1 MCLHKVIYTLAQF
14 SIIIISILFGSC
26 LNNSNESK
34 TKVRDSENPFT
45 AQIIRLPVAG
55 QDTLKTSLFADTVL
69 FIPLETTE
77 ESFMD
82 LIDQIWINDSYILI
96 NCHNAGLLLFQQ
108 DGKFVRRI
116 GKPGRGPGEYGR
128 ILHFDVLNDTILVSS
143 IGKRGFSRYS
153 FDGIFCD
160 EIRLN
165 YQPLYFTTTA
175 DQKLACY
182 CREEGKIYMY
192 NQGLDMPPD
201 TIIVEYGTSLRYKYD
216 FLADKTMT
224 YLQRH
229 SSGLLFYDYISDTV
243 WNIRSKDKQPAFLIE
258 MKDKLPKDKQ
268 AEFCNGNPSWNQMV
282 TAYQLIHL
290 LPFQSQLF
298 IYQKHWRGGLFDAI
312 YLMDTRTREIRKFNK
327 TWIYDDIVSRER
339 LWIFDYVYSTEYL
352 VATMY
357 APEKNS
363 AENHDDLKAA
373 PSPIWLDQMKAVK
386 EDDNPIV
393 VKIKLKKSLNE

>member
-1 MCLHKVIYTLAQF
+1 MRVHIRFTVIIVSL
-14 SIIIISILFGSC
+14 L
-26 LNNSNESK
+26 LNGCFN
-34 TKVRDSENPFT
+34 NPDKGNVKGRNPDQYAT
-45 AQIIRLPVAG
+45 QIIRLPETG

-69 FIPLETTE
+69 YIPLETTE

-192 NQGLDMPPD
+192 NRDLHMQPD
-201 TIIVEYGTSLRYKYD
+201 TIIVEYGTSLRYRYD

-258 MKDKLPKDKQ
+258 MKNKLPKDKQ
-268 AEFCNGNPSWNQMV
+268 AEFCNGNPAWNQMV
-282 TAYQLIHL
+282 TAYQLVHL
-290 LPFQSQLF
+290 LPFPSQMF

-312 YLMDTRTREIRKFNK
+312 YLVDARTGEIRKFNK
-327 TWIYDDIVSRER
+327 TWIYDDIVSRGR
-339 LWIFDYVYSTEYL
+339 LWIFDYVYSPEYL
-352 VATMY
+352 IAMMY
-357 APEKNS
+357 APDKDS
-363 AENHDDLKAA
+363 AGHHDDLKAA
-373 PSPIWLDQMKAVK
+373 PLPVWLDQMKTVG
-386 EDDNPIV
+386 EDDNPII
-393 VKIKLKKSLNE
+393 VKIILKQ